1 MELLLNGRLN
11 VGNKVEMTEITQ
23 GTDKS
28 PGKDFIRRIID
39 EDLRENRNEGK
50 VVTRFPPEP
59 NGFLH
64 IGHAK
69 SICLNFGI
77 AEEYSGNCH
86 LRFDDTD
93 PTKEDVKYELS
104 IQEDVRWLG
113 FDWKGKLFHA
123 SDYFEKMYEYA
134 IGLIK
139 KRKAYVDGL
148 NEEEIRAYRGTVL
161 EAGRLSPF
169 AKHTVEENLDLF
181 HRMRAGEFPNGAYVL
196 RARIDMASP
205 NMKMRDP
212 LLYRIRHAHH
222 YRTGDKWCIYPMYDY
237 AHPISDAIEGITH
250 SICTLEFENNREI
263 YDWVLDNIDGHFPS
277 RPHQYEFARLDLQS
291 TVMSK
296 RKLLQL
302 VDNHYVSGWD
312 DPRLPTIAGLRRRGC
327 TPESIKRFCELV
339 GIAKANST
347 VEMSQFDF
355 CLRDDLNTKAPRVM
369 AVLRPL
375 KVVIDNFPEGKA
387 EMLDASYWPHDIP
400 KTGSRQI
407 PFTKELYIEKDD
419 FMEIPPKDFFRLAPG
434 QEVRL
439 RYGFCITCTHIDK
452 DPKTGE
458 ITAVHCT
465 YDPET
470 KSGTAPIGRKVKGTI
485 HWVSSVGIT
494 REVRLYNPLLLD
506 APAENEGDFLSRINP
521 NSLETLSH
529 CYLEPSLEHAKGGER
544 YQFERQGYFFVDP
557 VDAKS
562 GKIAFNRIV
571 TLKDS
576 WSKKKPS

>member
-1 MELLLNGRLN
+1 MQDTHKSIEP
-11 VGNKVEMTEITQ
+11 EIQ
-23 GTDKS
+23 KS
-28 PGKDFIRRIID
+28 SDSPSKDFIRRIIE
-39 EDLRENRNEGK
+39 EDVRKGANGGK

-77 AEEYSGNCH
+77 AEEYDTVCH

-93 PTKEDVKYELS
+93 PTKEDTKYEDA
-104 IQEDVRWLG
+104 IQEDVHWLG

-123 SDYFEKMYEYA
+123 SDYFEQMYDFA

-139 KRKAYVDGL
+139 AGKAYVCGL
-148 NEEEIRAYRGTVL
+148 NEEDIRLYRGTVTTPGKISPH
-161 EAGRLSPF
+161 AALSI
-169 AKHTVEENLDLF
+169 EEHVNLF
-181 HRMRAGEFPNGAYVL
+181 QRMRAGEFPDGTYVL

-250 SICTLEFENNREI
+250 SVCTLEFENNREL
-263 YDWVLDNIDGHFPS
+263 YNWVLDNIQADFPS
-277 RPHQYEFARLDLQS
+277 RPSQYEFARLDLEN

-302 VDNHYVSGWD
+302 VDKKYVSGWD

-327 TPESIKRFCELV
+327 TPESIRKFCELV
-339 GIAKANST
+339 GVAKANSS
-347 VEMSQFDF
+347 VEMSQFEF
-355 CLRDDLNTKAPRVM
+355 CLRDDLNTRAPRVL
-369 AVLRPL
+369 AVLKPL
-375 KVVIDNFPEGKA
+375 KVVIDNWTEGYV
-387 EMLDASYWPHDIP
+387 ESLDGSYWPHDIP
-400 KTGSRQI
+400 KTGSRKI
-407 PFTKELYIEKDD
+407 PFTRELFIERDD
-419 FMEIPPKDFFRLAPG
+419 FLENPPKDFFRLAPG
-434 QEVRL
+434 REVRL
-439 RYGFCITCTHIDK
+439 RYGYCIVCTHVDK
-452 DPKTGE
+452 DPDTGE
-458 ITAVHCT
+458 ILAVHCT

-470 KSGTAPIGRKVKGTI
+470 RSGNAPSGRKVKGTI
-485 HWVSSVGIT
+485 HWVSSSGIT
-494 REVRLYNPLLLD
+494 AEVRLYNPLLLESHETAD
-506 APAENEGDFLSRINP
+506 GDFLSHINP
-521 NSLETLSH
+521 NSLEILSD
-529 CYLEPSLEHAKGGER
+529 CRLEPSLVNALPGDR

-557 VDAKS
+557 IDHKQ
-562 GKIAFNRIV
+562 GKLAFNRIV

-576 WSKKKPS
+576 WSKKASKT